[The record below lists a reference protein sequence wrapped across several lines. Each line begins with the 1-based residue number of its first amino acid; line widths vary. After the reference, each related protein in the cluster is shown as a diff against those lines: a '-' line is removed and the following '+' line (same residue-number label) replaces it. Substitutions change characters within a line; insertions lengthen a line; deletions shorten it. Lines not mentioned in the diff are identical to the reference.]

1 MMSPVKVEPVVNL
14 HALVGEGPVWEESEQ
29 TLLFVDIMGKKIHRW
44 NPTTNQITSCSTDAP
59 VGFAVPARGGG
70 YVAGVGR
77 TFSAV
82 DWSTG
87 AVTSLVTVDDDKPQ
101 NRLNDGKVD
110 PAGRLFAGT
119 MGLEQSPGEVQRK
132 QGSLFSVDSD
142 LTLIQHL
149 DQVDISNGLDWSSDG
164 KLFFYV
170 DSLKK
175 TLDVFDYDVAT
186 GRMDSRRVVFEL
198 KDEEGLPDGLT
209 LDADGKIW
217 ICCYNGWRVIQV
229 DPHTGVRLQTVAL
242 PVSKTTSCC
251 FGGPHYSDLYVT
263 SASLGLSQSDL
274 RVQTFA
280 GATFRI
286 SGLGVKGRPPVEF
299 GGNVLKKN

>member
-1 MMSPVKVEPVVNL
+1 
-14 HALVGEGPVWEESEQ
+14 
-29 TLLFVDIMGKKIHRW
+29 
-44 NPTTNQITSCSTDAP
+44 AP

-229 DPHTGVRLQTVAL
+229 DPHT
-242 PVSKTTSCC
+242 
-251 FGGPHYSDLYVT
+251 
-263 SASLGLSQSDL
+263 
-274 RVQTFA
+274 
-280 GATFRI
+280 
-286 SGLGVKGRPPVEF
+286 
-299 GGNVLKKN
+299 